1 MSGQIALLLDG
12 LILIF
17 LCVTIFYAA
26 RLSMFL
32 KTFREGRAGMQIL
45 IRDLTTTIAKAEVS
59 ITTTKR
65 QMSEA
70 EQELRTVINEAKFLS
85 DELRYMNEGGDSLA
99 NRLEKLADRNREL
112 IDLMEKS
119 GGIGTQT
126 IQSYDPAP
134 IQTKKPYTTE
144 KSNPS
149 RLEAMSRALSEK
161 VKSEKELSE
170 HNINNNNGNDNKHDV
185 FNINDFD
192 IEEGLDDDDEMDF
205 QALEDGAYRA
215 EMAALSKALLS
226 QDADHNF
233 DDDFDDDLKEFGFDE
248 EDDDR
253 AAQEDEGHDAPIH
266 KSRVDTKAASKV
278 RSFAIFDREI
288 EEMDIK
294 EKIQE
299 KVETQIDQN
308 INDHSSEFYSKAEQD
323 LYEALQ
329 RRKKMKEQS

>member
-1 MSGQIALLLDG
+1 MSAQIALLLDG

-85 DELRYMNEGGDSLA
+85 DELRYMNEGGDNLA
-99 NRLEKLADRNREL
+99 NKLEKLADRNREL

-134 IQTKKPYTTE
+134 IQSKTSERTKTP
-144 KSNPS
+144 NPS
-149 RLEAMSRALSEK
+149 RLQAMSRALEQKVLAEKNLSPTPRSE
-161 VKSEKELSE
+161 
-170 HNINNNNGNDNKHDV
+170 NDHDI

-192 IEEGLDDDDEMDF
+192 IEEGLDDDDELDF
-205 QALEDGAYRA
+205 QALEDGAYRE
-215 EMAALSKALLS
+215 EMAALNKALLS
-226 QDADHNF
+226 QDLEEGNDEN
-233 DDDFDDDLKEFGFDE
+233 DFDSDLKDFGFDE
-248 EDDDR
+248 EDDDSEVDVYD
-253 AAQEDEGHDAPIH
+253 AQSH

-288 EEMDIK
+288 EEMDLK

-299 KVETQIDQN
+299 KVESQIGQD
-308 INDHSSEFYSKAEQD
+308 IDDHSSEFYSKAEQD

>member
-1 MSGQIALLLDG
+1 MSAQIALLLDG

-119 GGIGTQT
+119 GGIGTQI

-134 IQTKKPYTTE
+134 IQSKNPHTVE
-144 KSNPS
+144 KANPS

-161 VKSEKELSE
+161 SISDKDLPK
-170 HNINNNNGNDNKHDV
+170 NNSDENTHDI

-192 IEEGLDDDDEMDF
+192 IEEGLDDDDESDF

-226 QDADHNF
+226 QEADDNN
-233 DDDFDDDLKEFGFDE
+233 FDDDLKEFGFDE

-253 AAQEDEGHDAPIH
+253 AAEEYDAPIH

-299 KVETQIDQN
+299 KVKSQIDQD
-308 INDHSSEFYSKAEQD
+308 IDDHGSEFYSKAEQD